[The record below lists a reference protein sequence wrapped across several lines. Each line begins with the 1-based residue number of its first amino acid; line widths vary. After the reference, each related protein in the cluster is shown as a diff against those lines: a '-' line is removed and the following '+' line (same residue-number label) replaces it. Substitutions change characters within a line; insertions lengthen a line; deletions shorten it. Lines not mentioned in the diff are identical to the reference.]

1 MVLLIKM
8 LTVYIL
14 FATLLF
20 LAAAALESDS
30 VLDKNLEECFAKQ
43 LDYEAQAQA
52 TMRKVQN
59 WDTVVTAPVIHTYIR
74 SDANLSS
81 RKRVIQSA
89 QESIKI
95 EGRSGINCNFLRS
108 RK

>member
-1 MVLLIKM
+1 M
-8 LTVYIL
+8 LTVVYIL

-59 WDTVVTAPVIHTYIR
+59 WDTVVTAPVIHTFIR